1 MHNLQFAYKAQCVRN
16 YVVVNEFSDNNTPVN
31 AAAIAGG
38 LETVG
43 LCVGA
48 GGVGMD
54 GGGGGGIGVGA
65 TGDTFGLQFAASQW
79 LKLVSNA
86 EGLFSRLIESKG
98 LDEKERE
105 RIEEWMFLKQECE
118 ECLSSGEIQ
127 LGGMERHLGPIQE
140 ETSEPDEDEEEED
153 DDEASCQ
160 QNTDNDSD
168 TESQQLVD
176 LEDRVVQLMGEFGTK
191 TDNLVREKYDVF
203 VKTHPKAVLDS
214 HEQLDVRRTSSP
226 GRSHGRRKSFKP
238 GDNLILTSQDIERL
252 HQVAESG
259 VADAAADR
267 NRLLSVDPFVDNTT
281 DDFLLR
287 SVSRDPLE
295 QLENELRRV
304 RCDIEATEL
313 QCKELE
319 GTVQTKQEL
328 IKTLSC
334 DAHNR
339 AGFAKKRAR
348 LEADYQKC
356 KKQLNKAVANRKGG
370 SAEVEHLRALAHSK
384 KQLLTEFISL
394 NNSEECGAKIKIHQK
409 DQKAVKKKLEAL
421 HKVLKKNKKHE
432 SELLGDRRKLEKAA
446 PVGGGGGDAGAG
458 CSNAL
463 ALPGTLAAVDVNER
477 ISHLDQV
484 SIYCAS

>member
-1 MHNLQFAYKAQCVRN
+1 MSGRAADASETIHNLQFAYKAQCVRN

-31 AAAIAGG
+31 VAVVAGG
-38 LETVG
+38 LGNGG
-43 LCVGA
+43 LAGA
-48 GGVGMD
+48 GGGCNGLD
-54 GGGGGGIGVGA
+54 GSVA
-65 TGDTFGLQFAASQW
+65 PGDTFGLQFAASQW

-140 ETSEPDEDEEEED
+140 ETSEPEEDEEDDDEEEEEE
-153 DDEASCQ
+153 EASCQ

-191 TDNLVREKYDVF
+191 TDILVHEKYDAF
-203 VKTHPKAVLDS
+203 AQSHPKAVLDS
-214 HEQLDVRRTSSP
+214 HERLDVRRTSSP
-226 GRSHGRRKSFKP
+226 GRNGRRKSFKP
-238 GDNLILTSQDIERL
+238 GENLILTSQDIKRL

-259 VADAAADR
+259 VAAAADN
-267 NRLLSVDPFVDNTT
+267 NRLLAADPFVDDDTT

-313 QCKELE
+313 QCKELD

-328 IKTLSC
+328 INTLSG

-339 AGFAKKRAR
+339 AGFTKKRAR

-356 KKQLNKAVANRKGG
+356 KKQLNKAAANRKGG
-370 SAEVEHLRALAHSK
+370 SAEVEHLRAVAHSK

-409 DQKAVKKKLEAL
+409 DLKAAKKKLEAL
-421 HKVLKKNKKHE
+421 NKVLKKNKKLE
-432 SELLGDRRKLEKAA
+432 TELLSDRRKIGKSN
-446 PVGGGGGDAGAG
+446 PTGDGNG
-458 CSNAL
+458 SAL
-463 ALPGTLAAVDVNER
+463 ALPAVLAAVDVNER

-484 SIYCAS
+484 S